1 MPKRSDVRALKN
13 MIDQSYLIVSSEPV
27 PPGGIERC
35 RELLS
40 AARLL
45 AKDLL
50 TTPTSVPAALLGAKG
65 GKATLAKR
73 GPDYF
78 RKLASKRKTFG
89 GGRPPKSSDE

>member
-1 MPKRSDVRALKN
+1 MAKRSDVRALKN
-13 MIDQSYLIVSSEPV
+13 MIDQSYLIVSSDPV
-27 PPGGIERC
+27 PAGGIERC

-50 TTPTSVPAALLGAKG
+50 STPTSVPAALLGSKG

-73 GPDYF
+73 GPNYF

-89 GGRPPKSSDE
+89 GGRPPKKAE

>member
-1 MPKRSDVRALKN
+1 MAKRSDVRALKN
-13 MIDQSYLIVSSEPV
+13 MIDQSYRIISSDPV
-27 PPGGIERC
+27 IPGGIERC
-35 RELLS
+35 RELLGT
-40 AARLL
+40 ARLL

-50 TTPTSVPAALLGAKG
+50 SSPTSVPAAVLGSKG

-89 GGRPPKSSDE
+89 GGRPRKGSE